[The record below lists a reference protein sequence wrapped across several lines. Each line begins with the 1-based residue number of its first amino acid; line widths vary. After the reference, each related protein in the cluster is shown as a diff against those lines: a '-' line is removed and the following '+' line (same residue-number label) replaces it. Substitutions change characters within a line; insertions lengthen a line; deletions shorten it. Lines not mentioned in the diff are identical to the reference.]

1 MKNCTIEDFDKLLY
15 LYQIKNTYRAI
26 ENSNGGCGYFANDIS
41 KFLMKNNIND
51 FNRCYLLA
59 VENKEDL
66 NKINSLEDGKDYEF
80 DIPHEFIKIN
90 GKIYDSLNVAM
101 EDDRNFLVA
110 TTTRNSDLFSYF
122 DCDGYEKI
130 IEEKNTI
137 NEYETEEK
145 NEFINEMEE
154 IHALIKKFDYEFLE
168 VVFVAENFFLNK
180 EDIGRCY
187 NESYSDINK
196 FNLTKDKIKFIE
208 KNDIVK
214 KMLDDYNIHGTT
226 INKNGK
232 KLKEMI
238 NDFKNKDLEI

>member
-101 EDDRNFLVA
+101 EDD
-110 TTTRNSDLFSYF
+110 SDLFSYF
-122 DCDGYEKI
+122 DCNGYKKI

-154 IHALIKKFDYEFLE
+154 INTLMKKFDYEFLE
-168 VVFVAENFFLNK
+168 VMFVAENFFLNK
-180 EDIGRCY
+180 NDIQRCY

-196 FNLTKDKIKFIE
+196 LNLTKDKIKFIE

-214 KMLDDYNIHGTT
+214 KMLDDYDHNGTT
-226 INKNGK
+226 INKDGK
-232 KLKEMI
+232 KLKKMI
-238 NDFKNKDLEI
+238 NDFKNKNKELII